1 MSNSSIPI
9 DMNTYVQGSLLNGSG
24 TVDRQTQSRKA
35 DHIRI
40 CLEEDVNFTHTTS
53 GLESYRFR
61 HCGLPELDPSAI
73 DLHTNFLGYS
83 LRAPLLISSMTGG
96 TAQAQVI
103 NDRLAT
109 VAEQYGLAMGV
120 GSQRVALEN
129 PQLMET
135 FQVRRV
141 APTILLFANL
151 GAIQL
156 NYAYGLAECER
167 LVEALEAN
175 ALILHLNPLQEW
187 IQPHGNTNFKGILQK
202 IEHLCTHLSV
212 PIIVKEVGNGISGV
226 LARQLINAGVK
237 AIDVS
242 GAGGTSWAKVESM
255 RAHNPLQRRLGQTFA
270 DWGIPT
276 ADCLEQIR
284 QQDPHIP
291 LIASGGLKQGL
302 DVAKCL
308 ALGANI
314 AGLARPFLQA
324 AAHSVEAVQGEVESI
339 LAELSTVLFRTGVS
353 RVNDLATAG
362 VLERISP
369 QMAGLKPADPT
380 LNLETGRIA

>member
-1 MSNSSIPI
+1 M
-9 DMNTYVQGSLLNGSG
+9 
-24 TVDRQTQSRKA
+24 
-35 DHIRI
+35 
-40 CLEEDVNFTHTTS
+40 
-53 GLESYRFR
+53 
-61 HCGLPELDPSAI
+61 
-73 DLHTNFLGYS
+73 
-83 LRAPLLISSMTGG
+83 
-96 TAQAQVI
+96 
-103 NDRLAT
+103 
-109 VAEQYGLAMGV
+109 
-120 GSQRVALEN
+120 
-129 PQLMET
+129 
-135 FQVRRV
+135 
-141 APTILLFANL
+141 
-151 GAIQL
+151 

-187 IQPHGNTNFKGILQK
+187 IQPQGNTNFKGVLQK

-276 ADCLEQIR
+276 ADCLVQIR

-339 LAELSTVLFRTGVS
+339 LAELSTVLFCTGVS

-362 VLERISP
+362 VLERILNS
-369 QMAGLKPADPT
+369 QFQLPT
-380 LNLETGRIA
+380 KIKGAQ

>member
-1 MSNSSIPI
+1 MSNSSIQT
-9 DMNTYVQGSLLNGSG
+9 DRNTDTEESLPNGSG
-24 TVDRQTQSRKA
+24 TVAQQTQSRKA

-53 GLESYRFR
+53 GLERYRFR

-73 DLHTNFLGYS
+73 DLRTNFLGYP
-83 LRAPLLISSMTGG
+83 LQAPLLISSMTGG
-96 TAQAQVI
+96 TAQAHLI
-103 NDRLAT
+103 NDRLAI

-129 PQLMET
+129 PHLMET

-141 APTILLFANL
+141 APHIVLFANL

-167 LVEALEAN
+167 LVEDLEAN

-187 IQPHGNTNFKGILQK
+187 IQPDGNTNFKGVLQK
-202 IEHLCTHLSV
+202 IEYLCTHLSV

-226 LARQLINAGVK
+226 LAQQLINVGVK
-237 AIDVS
+237 AIDVA

-255 RAHNPLQRRLGQTFA
+255 RAHTPLQRRLGQTFA

-276 ADCLEQIR
+276 ADCLLQIR
-284 QQDPHIP
+284 QQDAHIP
-291 LIASGGLKQGL
+291 LIASGGLKHGL
-302 DVAKCL
+302 DAAKSI
-308 ALGANI
+308 ALGANM
-314 AGLARPFLQA
+314 AGFARPLLQA
-324 AAHSVEAVQGEVESI
+324 ADHSVEAVQAEVESI
-339 LAELSTVLFRTGVS
+339 LAELSTVLFCTGVP
-353 RVNDLATAG
+353 RVKDLAIAG
-362 VLERISP
+362 VLETIALRT
-369 QMAGLKPADPT
+369 PAPHQV
-380 LNLETGRIA
+380 